1 MNYRVRHTR
10 TVTRNHCRHCARRGG
25 DGAHRDNNE
34 LTRDSS
40 TALRQTVRR
49 RLFPLSLSLSL
60 SLSLFP
66 STLTASRAARL
77 SRQSPPRAARPRRDS
92 PLRSLHP
99 RSSTG
104 VPAHACFPED
114 GRPPRSGQATHSHV
128 RRWVR
133 ADTHA
138 RAHTL
143 DTRVR
148 GGGGGGGGGG
158 INTTEDESTVGT
170 RTHTFKRPPAD
181 EAASARP
188 DRARLRSPPFSFFSF
203 FSSFLFTERS
213 QARTGTSTIRS
224 RGRRHT
230 DVATG
235 DTRSPPS
242 GAAPYRR
249 GVDAPLRRSRVRRR
263 VRINADHSL
272 LPSPEPRF
280 SVCDHACSGVRV
292 YTRRARTWIR
302 RGESPQAV
310 CVESAAGVE
319 R

>member
-49 RLFPLSLSLSL
+49 RLFPLSLSL

-148 GGGGGGGGGG
+148 GGGGRRRRRRRDKHYGGRKHRWHSHSHVQA
-158 INTTEDESTVGT
+158 STRGRGCI
-170 RTHTFKRPPAD
+170 RT
-181 EAASARP
+181 S
-188 DRARLRSPPFSFFSF
+188 RSSEVTVPPF
-203 FSSFLFTERS
+203 FLFLFFFLFPLH
-213 QARTGTSTIRS
+213 GTVSS
-224 RGRRHT
+224 ANGH
-230 DVATG
+230 
-235 DTRSPPS
+235 
-242 GAAPYRR
+242 
-249 GVDAPLRRSRVRRR
+249 VDHP
-263 VRINADHSL
+263 
-272 LPSPEPRF
+272 
-280 SVCDHACSGVRV
+280 
-292 YTRRARTWIR
+292 
-302 RGESPQAV
+302 
-310 CVESAAGVE
+310 
-319 R
+319 